1 MAPDIGPEPKMQSL
15 PRTVQSNTFIDW
27 RGVNVPAKPHASFW
41 PVKVPSG
48 RNVKAAMRLPPA
60 WPVTPA
66 YWPAAAFGL
75 GEWSSTQ
82 AGLAATVGG
91 RALMVMMRRKPLC
104 ATLLQ
109 FKDLS
114 N

>member
-27 RGVNVPAKPHASFW
+27 RGVNVPAKPHASLW

-66 YWPAAAFGL
+66 YWPAAAVGL
-75 GEWSSTQ
+75 GDWSDPE
-82 AGLAATVGG
+82 AYVAARV
-91 RALMVMMRRKPLC
+91 RATPLSVMVSWRSLC
-104 ATLLQ
+104 GA
-109 FKDLS
+109 
-114 N
+114 